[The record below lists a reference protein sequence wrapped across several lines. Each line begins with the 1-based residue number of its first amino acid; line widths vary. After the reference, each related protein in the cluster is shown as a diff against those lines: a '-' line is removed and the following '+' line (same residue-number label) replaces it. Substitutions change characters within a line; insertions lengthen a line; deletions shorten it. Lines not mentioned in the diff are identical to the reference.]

1 MPLTRIFSL
10 RYKNTIRTIVSLA
23 EHFNNEL
30 VEILYNEI
38 LKKDITQ
45 SYATDL
51 IEIVR
56 SITRRISECLH
67 RHLPTFANM
76 ILRAV
81 DIAKDSSGKDLI
93 ESVTH
98 LIKTMLAKYQNVAF
112 HQSTEFLA
120 VGSVEG
126 LIVVYAL
133 KQHQK
138 LKVLE
143 GHKDMVTALAFNKD
157 GGRIVSYCAKER
169 ALRLWEINSG
179 ILSFM
184 GILSKSSVILIDK
197 HPKKSKLEYKGRK
210 EDSYPK
216 VEFAQGKKQVI
227 LYLSHEEAYVFT
239 I

>member
-1 MPLTRIFSL
+1 MAPAKH
-10 RYKNTIRTIVSLA
+10 KNHNSAIVSLA

-30 VEILYNEI
+30 IEILYNEI

-45 SYATDL
+45 LYATDL

-56 SITRRISECLH
+56 SMVRRICECLY

-76 ILRAV
+76 VLRAV

-98 LIKTMLAKYQNVAF
+98 LIKTMLAKYPNVAF
-112 HQSTEFLA
+112 HQATEFLA

-143 GHKDMVTALAFNKD
+143 GHKDMINAIAFNKD

-169 ALRLWEINSG
+169 VLRIWEISSG

-184 GILSKSSVILIDK
+184 GILSKSVVIQIDK
-197 HPKKSKLEYKGRK
+197 HPKKSKLEFKGK
-210 EDSYPK
+210 KDDVYPK

>member
-1 MPLTRIFSL
+1 
-10 RYKNTIRTIVSLA
+10 VSLA

-38 LKKDITQ
+38 LRKEISQ
-45 SYATDL
+45 IYATDL
-51 IEIVR
+51 IEIIR
-56 SITRRISECLH
+56 SMVRRIGECLY

-81 DIAKDSSGKDLI
+81 DLAKDSSGKDLI

-98 LIKTMLAKYQNVAF
+98 LIKTMLTKYQNVAF
-112 HQSTEFLA
+112 HQATEFLA

-126 LIVVYAL
+126 LIVIYAL

-143 GHKDMVTALAFNKD
+143 GHKEMVSALAFNKD
-157 GGRIVSYCAKER
+157 GGKLVSYCAKER
-169 ALRLWEINSG
+169 TMRIWEINSG

-184 GILSKSSVILIDK
+184 GILSKSSIIAIDS
-197 HPKKSKLEYKGRK
+197 HSKKTKLEYKGKK
-210 EDSYPK
+210 EDNYPK

-227 LYLSHEEAYVFT
+227 LYLGSEEAYVFT
-239 I
+239 L